1 MKTSPNE
8 GSRNWLPP
16 LFCWLYAA
24 VLLWILGLLTLGQP
38 SLSSYYRY
46 PICVSNA
53 ILLPLAAGLIGLW
66 VWRLRARP
74 AMPPAAATSARR
86 AWGRAALYL
95 TLFAAQCLMARC
107 LWFYFG
113 FDPTSVRQGAAAL
126 AAGQPLS
133 EEVAAY

>member
-53 ILLPLAAGLIGLW
+53 ILLPLAAG
-66 VWRLRARP
+66 RRCTLRC
-74 AMPPAAATSARR
+74 S
-86 AWGRAALYL
+86 
-95 TLFAAQCLMARC
+95 
-107 LWFYFG
+107 
-113 FDPTSVRQGAAAL
+113 
-126 AAGQPLS
+126 PLN
-133 EEVAAY
+133 A

>member
-1 MKTSPNE
+1 MKTSSNE

-66 VWRLRARP
+66 VWRGAEEG
-74 AMPPAAATSARR
+74 RR
-86 AWGRAALYL
+86 YGLQLQRHGIADAVADAHGIQA
-95 TLFAAQCLMARC
+95 
-107 LWFYFG
+107 G
-113 FDPTSVRQGAAAL
+113 SKL
-126 AAGQPLS
+126 AGIGGGD
-133 EEVAAY
+133 EK

>member
-53 ILLPLAAGLIGLW
+53 ILLPLAAVGPGGA
-66 VWRLRARP
+66 VPYAVRRS
-74 AMPPAAATSARR
+74 MPDGPVPVV
-86 AWGRAALYL
+86 
-95 TLFAAQCLMARC
+95 LFWL
-107 LWFYFG
+107 
-113 FDPTSVRQGAAAL
+113 
-126 AAGQPLS
+126 
-133 EEVAAY
+133 